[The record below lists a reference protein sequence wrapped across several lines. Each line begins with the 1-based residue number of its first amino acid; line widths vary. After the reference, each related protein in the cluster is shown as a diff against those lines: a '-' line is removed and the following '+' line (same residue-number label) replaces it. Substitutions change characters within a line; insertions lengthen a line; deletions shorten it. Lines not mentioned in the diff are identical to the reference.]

1 MILGG
6 RRAPSDSS
14 RRRSSRKK
22 KRRIGYGDDE
32 ESEDVDDDDIE
43 MDEDDFSFAD
53 DTDDHDDDFAAGGRK
68 RKKEVVPAN
77 LAKLVP
83 EGFRMVRHLNEKGV
97 VEYRVKKAGP
107 GQAVV
112 ARKSAPK
119 EKEPRLVELGGGSAA
134 RRSSSSARDDSE
146 DNVIFVGHGPS
157 GQGTEAGGR
166 GSGGAGGGRRNGEGP
181 GRDASD
187 GGSREGNGS
196 GPFVKLTY
204 KPSEEE
210 LEVSRKQQE
219 SLVAHQ
225 KQVQSTSVSG
235 PDRVTTVT
243 TATHGSTSTTTL
255 ATAPSATRVSP
266 LSHEVTSTTE
276 GDEEVTFTVR
286 SCVAQLLCRI
296 RFLQLPCVRHHF
308 RPRRSATPWP
318 STA

>member
-6 RRAPSDSS
+6 RRAPLNTG

-22 KRRIGYGDDE
+22 KRRILDDE
-32 ESEDVDDDDIE
+32 DDEDVDDEDE
-43 MDEDDFSFAD
+43 RMDEDDFSFAD
-53 DTDDHDDDFAAGGRK
+53 DTDDHDDDFAGGRGHK
-68 RKKEVVPAN
+68 REAVPAN

-119 EKEPRLVELGGGSAA
+119 EKEPRLVEFGA
-134 RRSSSSARDDSE
+134 RRSSSSAREDSA
-146 DNVIFVGHGPS
+146 DNVIFVGHGPRHES
-157 GQGTEAGGR
+157 GGR
-166 GSGGAGGGRRNGEGP
+166 ESGAADGGRRGA
-181 GRDASD
+181 DARD
-187 GGSREGNGS
+187 GGLGTGGREGNTSS

-204 KPSEEE
+204 RPSEEE

-225 KQVQSTSVSG
+225 KQAQSTSSSG
-235 PDRVTTVT
+235 TGRAASVT
-243 TATHGSTSTTTL
+243 TATGGATTTTTL
-255 ATAPSATRVSP
+255 SSAPSATRLSP

-286 SCVAQLLCRI
+286 TSHIVPHITYLHSIFSLA
-296 RFLQLPCVRHHF
+296 FHF
-308 RPRRSATPWP
+308 PILGGDHKQRRG
-318 STA
+318 

>member
-6 RRAPSDSS
+6 RRAPADSS

-32 ESEDVDDDDIE
+32 ESEEVDDDDIE

-53 DTDDHDDDFAAGGRK
+53 DTDDHDDDFAGGRK
-68 RKKEVVPAN
+68 RKREVVPAN

-119 EKEPRLVELGGGSAA
+119 EKEPRLVEFGA
-134 RRSSSSARDDSE
+134 RRSSSSAREDSA
-146 DNVIFVGHGPS
+146 DNVIFVGHGP
-157 GQGTEAGGR
+157 GQGAGGR
-166 GSGGAGGGRRNGEGP
+166 GSGRRNGGGP
-181 GRDASD
+181 AGDASD
-187 GGSREGNGS
+187 GGSSMGAREGNGIS

-219 SLVAHQ
+219 SLVARQ
-225 KQVQSTSVSG
+225 KQVQSTSSSG
-235 PDRVTTVT
+235 ADRVAVAT
-243 TATHGSTSTTTL
+243 TATDGTTSTTAL
-255 ATAPSATRVSP
+255 ATAPTTTRVSP

-286 SCVAQLLCRI
+286 CSCVASLSHLI
-296 RFLQLPCVRHHF
+296 SP
-308 RPRRSATPWP
+308 
-318 STA
+318 TAIVPVYF

>member
-6 RRAPSDSS
+6 RGPIDSS

-22 KRRIGYGDDE
+22 KRRIEYGDDDD
-32 ESEDVDDDDIE
+32 EDVDDDEDDIE

-53 DTDDHDDDFAAGGRK
+53 DTDDHDDDFAGGRK
-68 RKKEVVPAN
+68 RKREVVPAN

-112 ARKSAPK
+112 ARKSVPK
-119 EKEPRLVELGGGSAA
+119 EKEPRLVEFGA
-134 RRSSSSARDDSE
+134 RRSSSSARDDSA
-146 DNVIFVGHGPS
+146 DNVIFVGHGP
-157 GQGTEAGGR
+157 GGSR
-166 GSGGAGGGRRNGEGP
+166 GSSGANGGRRGG
-181 GRDASD
+181 DASD
-187 GGSREGNGS
+187 GGSGTGGAREGNGSS

-225 KQVQSTSVSG
+225 KQVQSTSSSG
-235 PDRVTTVT
+235 TDRVAVVT
-243 TATHGSTSTTTL
+243 TATDGSTSTTTL
-255 ATAPSATRVSP
+255 ATAPTATRLSP

-286 SCVAQLLCRI
+286 NCVTVAQEGTDRTKIQIYTVILHKI
-296 RFLQLPCVRHHF
+296 
-308 RPRRSATPWP
+308 
-318 STA
+318 

>member
-6 RRAPSDSS
+6 RRAPVDSS
-14 RRRSSRKK
+14 RRRSLRKK

-32 ESEDVDDDDIE
+32 DEDVDDGDVDIE

-53 DTDDHDDDFAAGGRK
+53 DTDDHDDDFAGGRK

-112 ARKSAPK
+112 ARKSVPK
-119 EKEPRLVELGGGSAA
+119 EKEPRLVEFGA
-134 RRSSSSARDDSE
+134 RRSSSNARDDSA
-146 DNVIFVGHGPS
+146 DNVIFVGHGP
-157 GQGTEAGGR
+157 GAGGR
-166 GSGGAGGGRRNGEGP
+166 GSSGGNGGRRGG
-181 GRDASD
+181 DASD
-187 GGSREGNGS
+187 GGSGMGAREGNGNS

-225 KQVQSTSVSG
+225 KQVQSTSSSG
-235 PDRVTTVT
+235 TDRVAVAT
-243 TATHGSTSTTTL
+243 TATTATDGTTSTTTL
-255 ATAPSATRVSP
+255 ATAPTATRMSP

-286 SCVAQLLCRI
+286 NCVTRVNEVFPI
-296 RFLQLPCVRHHF
+296 RDVRKSF
-308 RPRRSATPWP
+308 QGGGGCPGYRVGPDVTRFDQM
-318 STA
+318 